1 VKTFTA
7 PFAPTLLADPTPSRA
22 ISAKTIARLAHY
34 RRVLLRAHS
43 SGRAKIFSHEIAS
56 ICDATPAQV
65 RRDLMAVGTLG
76 HPIHGYDIEALLAQL
91 DRFLDAPRGVRMAL
105 VGVGN
110 LGRALLTYFAR
121 GRSYL
126 TIEAAFDTDPGKI
139 GRTINGCRVQP
150 IESIG
155 ESLTVTPVD
164 VGVIA
169 VPEEVAQRVADLLVC
184 AGVRS
189 LLNLAPTRLHVPD
202 DVFVED
208 VDLGIAIERAAFY
221 ARHRGKGE
229 S

>member
-1 VKTFTA
+1 MTA
-7 PFAPTLLADPTPSRA
+7 TLLVPTLPAETPSRA

-34 RRVLLRAHS
+34 RRVLLRAGS
-43 SGRAKIFSHEIAS
+43 SGRTTIFSHEIAS

-76 HPIHGYDIEALLAQL
+76 HPIHGYAIEGLLAQL

-126 TIEAAFDTDPGKI
+126 TIEAAFDTDPAKI
-139 GRTINGCRVQP
+139 GRMISGCRVQSIDAIAEALIATP
-150 IESIG
+150 I
-155 ESLTVTPVD
+155 D

-169 VPEEVAQRVADLLVC
+169 VPEEFAQHVADLLVG

-229 S
+229 P